1 LQLIDLI
8 TTTLS
13 DYEFLSEETTVTVG
27 MYAKMLANLPY
38 FNLIIDMAGGWLEEV
53 ARHPIGG
60 KMITMVPG

>member
-1 LQLIDLI
+1 
-8 TTTLS
+8 
-13 DYEFLSEETTVTVG
+13 

-38 FNLIIDMAGGWLEEV
+38 FNLIIDMAGSWLEEV